1 MVYFGIYRLV
11 FDNMLLILLVLAN
24 VALGISIMTF
34 SMTGFAA
41 LEQSINPP
49 IDNATLILELRAV
62 NSRYLD
68 LHFKLDE
75 NLRSFEP
82 AIRELISAKLSRGK
96 IECKVNLIQR
106 TQAGQATQ
114 LDDALMQQ
122 LAAMQIKAQQYFPQ
136 SRPLSVAD
144 ILRWPGVVLSDALSQ
159 DSLLEDVKKL
169 VQKGLQDLNASR
181 EREGEKLKTLVL
193 ERLSQIET
201 LVIKVKP
208 LLPALTKEYQAK
220 LENKLQENLK
230 NIDPERVAQEL
241 VMFAQRIDV
250 DEELTRLTA
259 HISEVKRIL
268 NSDAPA
274 GKRLDFLMQEL
285 NREANTLGSKSVSV
299 QTTQVSMELKVLI
312 EQMREQI
319 QNIE

>member
-1 MVYFGIYRLV
+1 
-11 FDNMLLILLVLAN
+11 
-24 VALGISIMTF
+24 MTF

-41 LEQSINPP
+41 LEQPIN
-49 IDNATLILELRAV
+49 NATLILELRAV

-75 NLRSFEP
+75 SLRSLEP
-82 AIRELISAKLSRGK
+82 TIRELIGAHLSRGK

-106 TQAGQATQ
+106 TQTNQATQ
-114 LDDALMQQ
+114 LDEALMQQ
-122 LAAMQIKAQQYFPQ
+122 LAAMQTKAQMHFPQ
-136 SRPLSVAD
+136 SRVLSIAD
-144 ILRWPGVVLSDALSQ
+144 ILRWPGVILNDALNNET
-159 DSLLEDVKKL
+159 LTEDVKKL
-169 VQKGLQDLNASR
+169 VNQGLQELNASR
-181 EREGEKLKTLVL
+181 MREGEKLKALVL
-193 ERLSQIET
+193 DRLAQIEL
-201 LVIKVKP
+201 LVAKVKP
-208 LLPALTKEYQAK
+208 LLPALSKEYQAK
-220 LENKLQENLK
+220 LENKLQETLK
-230 NIDPERVAQEL
+230 TIDQERVAQEL
-241 VMFAQRIDV
+241 VLFAQRIDV

-268 NSDAPA
+268 SSDAPA

>member
-1 MVYFGIYRLV
+1 
-11 FDNMLLILLVLAN
+11 
-24 VALGISIMTF
+24 MTY

-41 LEQSINPP
+41 LEQP

-75 NLRSFEP
+75 NLRSLEP
-82 AIRELISAKLSRGK
+82 TIRELIGTHLSRGK

-106 TQAGQATQ
+106 VQTNQATQ
-114 LDDALMQQ
+114 LDEALMQQ
-122 LAAMQIKAQQYFPQ
+122 LAAMQTKVQVHFPQ
-136 SRPLSVAD
+136 SRILSIAD
-144 ILRWPGVVLSDALSQ
+144 VLRWPGVVLNDALSNATLA
-159 DSLLEDVKKL
+159 DDVKKL
-169 VQKGLQDLNASR
+169 VNQGLLELNASR
-181 EREGEKLKTLVL
+181 VREGEKLKALVL
-193 ERLSQIET
+193 DRLAQIEL
-201 LVIKVKP
+201 LVAKVKP

-220 LENKLQENLK
+220 LENKLQETLK
-230 NIDPERVAQEL
+230 TIDQERVSQEL
-241 VMFAQRIDV
+241 VLFAQRIDV

>member
-1 MVYFGIYRLV
+1 
-11 FDNMLLILLVLAN
+11 
-24 VALGISIMTF
+24 MTF
-34 SMTGFAA
+34 SMTGYAA
-41 LEQSINPP
+41 LEQSIE
-49 IDNATLILELRAV
+49 NATLILELRAV

-68 LHFKLDE
+68 LHFKLDDH
-75 NLRSFEP
+75 LKSFEP
-82 AIRELISAKLSRGK
+82 TIREKIGAQLSRGK
-96 IECKVNLIQR
+96 IECKMNLIQR
-106 TQAGQATQ
+106 TQAGQAMQ
-114 LDDALMQQ
+114 LDVALMQQ
-122 LAAMQIKAQQYFPQ
+122 LAGMQEKAQLYFPQ
-136 SRPLSVAD
+136 GRQLSIAD
-144 ILRWPGVVLSDALSQ
+144 ILRWPGVLLNDTLSQ
-159 DSLLEDVKKL
+159 DSLLEDIKKL

-181 EREGEKLKTLVL
+181 AREGEKLKALVL

-201 LVIKVKP
+201 LVTKVKP
-208 LLPALTKEYQAK
+208 LLPALTKEYQLK
-220 LENKLQENLK
+220 LENKLQESLK
-230 NIDPERVAQEL
+230 NIDQERVAQEL
-241 VMFAQRIDV
+241 VLFAQRIDV

-268 NSDAPA
+268 SSDAPA